1 MNMSPQLQQFLSLD
15 APAMLTATL
24 AAIACGLLG
33 NFLVLRRLSLMGDA
47 ISHAVLPGLVAAFLL
62 TGSRATLPMFIGA
75 AIVGVL
81 TAVLVE
87 LIHRLG
93 RMEAGA
99 AMGVVF
105 SILFAAGVVMLEQ
118 AAARQVDL
126 DPDCVLHGQLER
138 VFWFAPGT
146 WGELLTWHSLTQLP
160 RELWTVAAVAGCALT
175 FIVVFYKELKIT
187 AFDPALAT
195 ALGFSSTTMHFA
207 FMVLVAAAVVASF
220 EAVGSIVVIAMLVC
234 PAATARLLTD
244 RLRTQIVLSAI
255 IAALTGV
262 VGYVSGALAPQWLG
276 WKHSVNVAG
285 MMATLGGVWL
295 VLAALAAPRHGI
307 IARALRRTRLTID
320 VLRED
325 LLAMLYR
332 AEELRPGGAVTL
344 SQSQVRNVLGGST
357 ALSRAVRR
365 ATRSGEIELD
375 DRGVRLRQ
383 PGRDRAR
390 SIVRAH
396 RLWETFLV
404 RELGLRP
411 DHVHRTAME
420 LEHVTD
426 PAIQSDLAAHHPGDR
441 DPHNRPIPGETP

>member
-1 MNMSPQLQQFLSLD
+1 MSPQLQQFLSLD

-24 AAIACGLLG
+24 AAVACGLLG

-62 TGSRATLPMFIGA
+62 TNSRATLPMFIGA
-75 AIVGVL
+75 AIAGVL

-87 LIHRLG
+87 LVRKLG
-93 RMEAGA
+93 RMETGA

-138 VFWFAPGT
+138 VFWFAPAT
-146 WGELLTWHSLTQLP
+146 WSELLTWHSLTQMP
-160 RELWTVAAVAGCALT
+160 RELWTVGSVAVFSLL
-175 FIVVFYKELKIT
+175 FIIVFYKELKIT

-195 ALGFSSTTMHFA
+195 ALGFSATGMHFA

-244 RLRTQIVLSAI
+244 RLRTQIALSAI
-255 IAALTGV
+255 IGALTGI
-262 VGYVSGALAPQWLG
+262 VGYIAGALAPQWLG
-276 WKHSVNVAG
+276 WNHSLNVAG
-285 MMATLGGVWL
+285 TMATLGGLLL
-295 VLAALAAPRHGI
+295 VLAAFAGPRHGI
-307 IARALRRTRLTID
+307 IARSVRRARLAID

-344 SQSQVRNVLGGST
+344 SQAQVRNVLGRSL
-357 ALSRAVRR
+357 ALSRAVRG
-365 ATRSGEIELD
+365 ATRSGEIELND
-375 DRGVRLRQ
+375 AGVQLLDS
-383 PGRDRAR
+383 GRARAR

-396 RLWETFLV
+396 RLWETYLV

-411 DHVHRTAME
+411 DHVHRTAMD
-420 LEHVTD
+420 LEHVSD
-426 PAIQSDLAAHHPGDR
+426 AAIQSGLAAEHPADR
-441 DPHNRPIPGETP
+441 DPHNRPIPEDPT